1 MGVALGRCLED
12 PACAGPWSRR
22 DSDDAPLEDEE
33 DVFTYADVY
42 WYSLSNI
49 PTAQRAIRANE
60 TDNAGGWRPQSRLDQ
75 PWCAL
80 PPGCSAS

>member
-33 DVFTYADVY
+33 DVFTYADERV
-42 WYSLSNI
+42 LFI
-49 PTAQRAIRANE
+49 GTP
-60 TDNAGGWRPQSRLDQ
+60 
-75 PWCAL
+75 
-80 PPGCSAS
+80 

>member
-42 WYSLSNI
+42 WYSLSNPRTKCI
-49 PTAQRAIRANE
+49 HCENC
-60 TDNAGGWRPQSRLDQ
+60 GL
-75 PWCAL
+75 
-80 PPGCSAS
+80 